1 MKPTSKQYAQALFET
16 IKDADT
22 MHVQGKIKQFVKIL
36 IKHHQTSM
44 LKEIISY
51 FNALWNKDKKIIKA
65 EIISARKFNETIIK
79 LLSCYIIKLSQVS
92 DVFISESI
100 DKNLLGGFVIKY
112 GDKILDASLRKQLTI
127 INYQLSMN

>member
-1 MKPTSKQYAQALFET
+1 
-16 IKDADT
+16 
-22 MHVQGKIKQFVKIL
+22 
-36 IKHHQTSM
+36 
-44 LKEIISY
+44 
-51 FNALWNKDKKIIKA
+51 
-65 EIISARKFNETIIK
+65 NETIIK